1 MRGDADMKGT
11 RWKIFLALALLT
23 EGLGALVGWLTR
35 DASAL
40 YEATVNKPPLSP
52 PGWIFPV
59 VWTALYALMA
69 LSAARVWAAP
79 ESRERSLGLGL
90 FFAQLGLNLLWPFLF
105 FSLGWYAVALL
116 WLVALW
122 AMVLWM
128 VATFEKTDPAAA
140 WLQTPYLL
148 WLTFATYLNFGV
160 WLLNR

>member
-1 MRGDADMKGT
+1 MKGT

-23 EGLGALVGWLTR
+23 EGLGALVGWLTK

-79 ESRERSLGLGL
+79 ASRERRLGLGL

-105 FSLGWYAVALL
+105 FSLQWFAVALL

-128 VATFEKTDPAAA
+128 VATFEKTDPIAA